1 MIALT
6 GNLLLWLTLILS
18 IFQFLSTRSKRILD
32 NINHLKIIVYGLL
45 ISILIS
51 FLTLI
56 YLHIV
61 SDFSVSNVYQYSHKT
76 KPLIYKISGVWGN
89 HEGSLILWMF
99 VLVVFNFLIFKL
111 LDKKNYDFIYKTLEI
126 QSIIIIGFIIFV
138 IFTSNPFEIISE
150 QKNGLGFNPILQDPA
165 LAIHPPFLYFG
176 YVGFSAVFSMG
187 LAALCLKNNNK
198 IPCFKYM
205 KPFVAS
211 AWTFLTIGIGLGSL
225 WAYYELG
232 WGGWWFWDPVENASF
247 MPWLLGTAL
256 LHSLIIVEKKKSL
269 QTWVLLLS
277 ILTFLL
283 SVIGTFLVRSGILTS
298 VHTFA
303 LDPTRGL
310 YILIFILLLTI
321 YSFILFSQNSKKYFS
336 ENYFSIF
343 SKEGSILINNI
354 LITIVCATVFLG
366 TTYPLIIEALT
377 NNKIS
382 VGEPYYNSITIP
394 IIIPAILI
402 MGIGPILSWG
412 KENKI
417 KVIEKILPSL
427 LFTLVMTI
435 TTVTIYKSYN
445 FMGIIGMALGFWIIS
460 NNLMIIFKKNIH
472 QSTGMIISHLG
483 IGLLIIGITASS
495 IWQKEKIVKIK
506 IGDKIKIERYNVL
519 FNKIKDYKGP
529 NYVAIQG
536 LFQVY
541 NNKKEYVTLLKPENR
556 FYPVTKIFTTEVS
569 IHTNLLRDLY
579 IVLGDGN
586 INDGWIV
593 KIYHNPLVVWIWIG
607 TFIIF
612 IGGLLTIKINLKKI
626 KNLTS

>member
-198 IPCFKYM
+198 IPWFKYM

-460 NNLMIIFKKNIH
+460 NNLMIIFKK
-472 QSTGMIISHLG
+472 
-483 IGLLIIGITASS
+483 
-495 IWQKEKIVKIK
+495 
-506 IGDKIKIERYNVL
+506 
-519 FNKIKDYKGP
+519 
-529 NYVAIQG
+529 
-536 LFQVY
+536 
-541 NNKKEYVTLLKPENR
+541 
-556 FYPVTKIFTTEVS
+556 
-569 IHTNLLRDLY
+569 
-579 IVLGDGN
+579 
-586 INDGWIV
+586 
-593 KIYHNPLVVWIWIG
+593 
-607 TFIIF
+607 IF
-612 IGGLLTIKINLKKI
+612 INQQE
-626 KNLTS
+626 